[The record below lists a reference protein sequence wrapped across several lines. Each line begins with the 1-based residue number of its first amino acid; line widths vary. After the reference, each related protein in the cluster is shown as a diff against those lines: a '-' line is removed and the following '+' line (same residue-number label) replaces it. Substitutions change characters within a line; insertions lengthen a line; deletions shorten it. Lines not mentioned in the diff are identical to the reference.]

1 MGSTYSLSFEATLQN
16 HNSFMNLE
24 KETVVNFQMDKKFPW
39 NKNFGY
45 LHQASSTAMAIL
57 SESTKKKALFNN
69 SRQFH
74 HCKTISGCMSI
85 KLNHKNEKRNQ

>member
-24 KETVVNFQMDKKFPW
+24 KETVVNFQMVKKFPW
-39 NKNFGY
+39 NKDFGY
-45 LHQASSTAMAIL
+45 LHQLPLLQWRYFL
-57 SESTKKKALFNN
+57 SLLKKALFNN

>member
-39 NKNFGY
+39 NKDFGY
-45 LHQASSTAMAIL
+45 VFTSNFFYYNGDT
-57 SESTKKKALFNN
+57 F
-69 SRQFH
+69 
-74 HCKTISGCMSI
+74 
-85 KLNHKNEKRNQ
+85 